1 MVFKTRCIIEC
12 EVLSMEFFGL
22 DFINSNVSDTYGRI
36 HSKIVIIT
44 DTGSDIYRHIR
55 FESWV

>member
-1 MVFKTRCIIEC
+1 
-12 EVLSMEFFGL
+12 MEFFGL

-44 DTGSDIYRHIR
+44 NLNCNHYRHGERHI
-55 FESWV
+55 